1 MELLPI
7 FHEKSRSDPFQL
19 ILSRA
24 ETDLFR
30 LIESRLP
37 FDIRVGILE
46 MIMVAVPSRLGE
58 MFPELAIGDWSCL
71 QTGIRA
77 GLVQSHR
84 IEAREHSDI
93 RKDRG
98 IIFAVAVTVRADI
111 LHKGNMEARAVI
123 TDSLRVLC
131 HLAV

>member
-19 ILSRA
+19 ILSCA

-58 MFPELAIGDWSCL
+58 MFPELAIGDWGCL

-77 GLVQSHR
+77 GLIQSHR

-98 IIFAVAVTVRADI
+98 IIFTAVSYT
-111 LHKGNMEARAVI
+111 
-123 TDSLRVLC
+123 
-131 HLAV
+131 HLTLPTTPEV

>member
-19 ILSRA
+19 ILSCA

-58 MFPELAIGDWSCL
+58 MFPELAIGDWGCL

-84 IEAREHSDI
+84 IEACEHSDI

-98 IIFAVAVTVRADI
+98 IIFTVAVTVRTDI

>member
-37 FDIRVGILE
+37 FNIRVGILE

-58 MFPELAIGDWSCL
+58 MFPELAIGDWGCL

-84 IEAREHSDI
+84 IEGSGHHFHRGSHSS
-93 RKDRG
+93 G
-98 IIFAVAVTVRADI
+98 
-111 LHKGNMEARAVI
+111 
-123 TDSLRVLC
+123 
-131 HLAV
+131 